1 MRKDAVRIGCA
12 SAFWGDSSVGAPQ
25 LVRGGNIDYL
35 VFDYLAELTMPILS
49 GARLKDPSA
58 GYAKDFVTVAMASV
72 LEDVAKKGI
81 RVISNAG
88 GVAPRACGSALTAL
102 ATRQGIDLK
111 IAVVEG
117 DDVMPLIPELRA
129 AGITE
134 FQSGAPLPKQLIS
147 ANAYLGAFP
156 IATALDQGAQVV
168 ITGRCVDSAVTL
180 GPLIHEFGWK
190 PEDYNLLAAGSLAGH
205 LLECACQATGGLHT
219 DWEEVPDWP
228 NIGYPIAEARADG
241 SFSITKP
248 PGTGG
253 LVNRATVGEQLLYEI
268 GDPATYILPDVI
280 CDFRNVRMEQEGPDR
295 VRVTGAA
302 GRAPTNTYKVSATY
316 VDGFRCTSQLSIIGF
331 DAVGKA
337 RRTGES
343 LLARTRNIFRE
354 RNWEDFSDSLVE
366 VIGSEGV
373 YGPHAKTASAR
384 EVVMRIAVRH
394 PRKEALELFRNE
406 LSAPGTSWSP
416 GTTGGGGGRPSVSP
430 SIKQFAFLLD
440 KNRIEPSITI
450 DGVTF
455 QVDQMIPNGAVSNPN
470 PLPRDPRYV
479 AAPAK
484 GAPAEDTIEVALI
497 KIAYGRSGDKGDTS
511 NIGIMARRPEYIP
524 IIATQVTE
532 SRVAEYLAHLVKG
545 RVTRYLLPGL
555 DAFNFVCEQALGGGG
570 MASLRNDPLGKGM
583 AQILLS
589 LPVRV
594 SRSVISTTT
603 TGVTSTARVARKK
616 IRR

>member
-1 MRKDAVRIGCA
+1 MQKDTVRIGCA

-35 VFDYLAELTMPILS
+35 VFDYLAELTMPIMA
-49 GARLKDPSA
+49 GARLKEPGA
-58 GYAKDFVTVAMASV
+58 GYAKDFVTVAMQSV
-72 LEDVAKKGI
+72 LADVAGKGI

-88 GVAPRACGSALTAL
+88 GVNPRACAEAL
-102 ATRQGIDLK
+102 AALARQQGVELK

-129 AGITE
+129 EGVTE

-156 IATALDQGAQVV
+156 IAAALDAGAQVV

-180 GPLIHEFGWK
+180 GPLIHQFGWK
-190 PEDYNLLAAGSLAGH
+190 PEDYDLLAAGSLAGH
-205 LLECACQATGGLHT
+205 LIECACQATGGLHT
-219 DWEEVPDWP
+219 DWEDVPDWA
-228 NIGYPIAEARADG
+228 NIGYPIVEARANG
-241 SFSITKP
+241 SFIVTKP
-248 PGTGG
+248 ENTGG
-253 LVNRATVGEQLLYEI
+253 LVNRATVAEQLLYEI

-280 CDFRNVRMEQEGPDR
+280 CDFRQVRIELDGVDR
-295 VRVTGAA
+295 VRVSGTS

-316 VDGFRCTSQLSIIGF
+316 VDGFRCSSQLTIIGF

-337 RRTGES
+337 QRTGDS
-343 LLARTRNIFRE
+343 LLARTRTLFRE
-354 RNWEDFSDSLVE
+354 RQWEDFSDSRVE
-366 VIGSEGV
+366 VLGSEGV
-373 YGPHAKTASAR
+373 YGPHARTASAR

-394 PRKEALELFRNE
+394 PRKEALELFRSE

-440 KNRIEPSITI
+440 KSRIQPRVVADETEHRIEIKYSGRTSSQP
-450 DGVTF
+450 
-455 QVDQMIPNGAVSNPN
+455 A
-470 PLPRDPRYV
+470 PLPE
-479 AAPAK
+479 PAY
-484 GAPAEDTIEVALI
+484 GVVALPEDAVEVPLI
-497 KIAYGRSGDKGDTS
+497 KLAYGRSGDKGDIS
-511 NIGIMARRPEYIP
+511 NIGIMARKPEYLP
-524 IIATQVTE
+524 IISTQVTE
-532 SRVAEYLAHLVKG
+532 QRVKDYLAHLVNGK
-545 RVTRYLLPGL
+545 VTRYSLPGI

-589 LPVRV
+589 LPVKV
-594 SRSVISTTT
+594 PPSMLPA
-603 TGVTSTARVARKK
+603 TSLETS
-616 IRR
+616 

>member
-1 MRKDAVRIGCA
+1 MTKDAIRIGCA
-12 SAFWGDSSVGAPQ
+12 SACWGDSSVGAPQ
-25 LVRGGNIDYL
+25 LVCGGDIDYL

-49 GARLKDPSA
+49 GARLKDPTA

-72 LEDVAKKGI
+72 LSDVAKKGI
-81 RVISNAG
+81 HVIANAG
-88 GVAPRACGSALTAL
+88 GVAPKACADALSALAKE
-102 ATRQGIDLK
+102 QGIEIK
-111 IAVVEG
+111 VAVVEG
-117 DDVMPLIPELRA
+117 DDVMPLISELRA
-129 AGITE
+129 AGVTE
-134 FQSGAPLPKQLIS
+134 FQSGAALPKQLIS

-156 IATALDQGAQVV
+156 IAAALDAGAQVV

-219 DWEEVPDWP
+219 DWEDVPDWA

-241 SFSITKP
+241 SFIVTKP
-248 PGTGG
+248 ENTGG
-253 LVNRATVGEQLLYEI
+253 LVNRATVAEQLLYEI

-280 CDFRNVRMEQEGPDR
+280 CDFRQVRIEPEGIDR
-295 VRVTGAA
+295 VRVSGTS

-316 VDGFRCTSQLSIIGF
+316 VDGFRCSSQLSIIGF
-331 DAVGKA
+331 DAVQKA
-337 RRTGES
+337 QRTGDS
-343 LLARTRNIFRE
+343 LLARTRTLFRE
-354 RNWEDFSDSLVE
+354 RQWEDFSDSCVE
-366 VIGSEGV
+366 VLGSEGV
-373 YGPHAKTASAR
+373 YGPHASTASAR

-394 PRKEALELFRNE
+394 PRKEALELFRSE

-440 KNRIEPSITI
+440 KSRIQPRVVVDGTENRIEIKSF
-450 DGVTF
+450 G
-455 QVDQMIPNGAVSNPN
+455 GASSQPA
-470 PLPRDPRYV
+470 PLPE
-479 AAPAK
+479 PAY
-484 GAPAEDTIEVALI
+484 GVVTLPEDAVEIPLI
-497 KIAYGRSGDKGDTS
+497 KLAYGRSGDKGDIS
-511 NIGIMARRPEYIP
+511 NIGIMARKPEYLS
-524 IIATQVTE
+524 IISTQVTE
-532 SRVAEYLAHLVKG
+532 QRVKDYLAHLVKG
-545 RVTRYLLPGL
+545 KVTRYSLPGI

-594 SRSVISTTT
+594 PP
-603 TGVTSTARVARKK
+603 GMLPG
-616 IRR
+616 

>member
-1 MRKDAVRIGCA
+1 MKKDLIRIGCA

-35 VFDYLAELTMPILS
+35 VFDYLAELTMPIMA
-49 GARLKDPSA
+49 GARLKEPGA
-58 GYAKDFVTVAMASV
+58 GYAKDFVTVAMQSV
-72 LEDVAKKGI
+72 LADVAGKGI

-88 GVAPRACGSALTAL
+88 GVNPRACAEAL
-102 ATRQGIDLK
+102 AALARQQGIEIK

-129 AGITE
+129 QGVTE

-156 IATALDQGAQVV
+156 IAAALDAGAQVV

-180 GPLIHEFGWK
+180 GPLIYQFGWK
-190 PEDYNLLAAGSLAGH
+190 PEDYDLLAAGSLAGH
-205 LLECACQATGGLHT
+205 LIECACQATGGLHT
-219 DWEEVPDWP
+219 DWEDVPDWA
-228 NIGYPIAEARADG
+228 NIGYPIVEARADG
-241 SFSITKP
+241 SFIVTKP
-248 PGTGG
+248 ENTGG
-253 LVNRATVGEQLLYEI
+253 LVNRATVAEQLLYEI
-268 GDPATYILPDVI
+268 GDPASYILPDVI
-280 CDFRNVRMEQEGPDR
+280 CDFRQARIDQDGVDR
-295 VRVTGAA
+295 VRVSGTL

-316 VDGFRCTSQLSIIGF
+316 VDGFRCSSQLSIIGF
-331 DAVGKA
+331 DAVRKA
-337 RRTGES
+337 QRTGDS
-343 LLARTRNIFRE
+343 LLARTRTLFRE
-354 RNWEDFSDSLVE
+354 RQWEDFSDSRVE
-366 VIGSEGV
+366 VLGSEGV
-373 YGPHAKTASAR
+373 YGPHASTASAR

-394 PRKEALELFRNE
+394 PRKEALELFRSE
-406 LSAPGTSWSP
+406 LSSPGTSWSP

-440 KNRIEPSITI
+440 KSRLEPRVSL
-450 DGVTF
+450 DGSTF
-455 QVDQMIPNGAVSNPN
+455 KVEQKISDSPISQPE

-479 AAPAK
+479 ASPAK
-484 GAPAEDTIEVALI
+484 GGPEEEMVEVPLI
-497 KIAYGRSGDKGDTS
+497 KLAYGRSGDKGDIS

-524 IIATQVTE
+524 IIAAQVTE
-532 SRVAEYLAHLVKG
+532 KRVAEYLAHLVKG
-545 RVTRYLLPGL
+545 KVTRYMLPGL

-594 SRSVISTTT
+594 SRSVF
-603 TGVTSTARVARKK
+603 KK
-616 IRR
+616 KKKKRGGAGTVS

>member
-1 MRKDAVRIGCA
+1 MTKDAIRIGCA

-25 LVRGGNIDYL
+25 LVRGGDIDYL
-35 VFDYLAELTMPILS
+35 VFDYLAELTMPILA
-49 GARLKDPSA
+49 GARLKDPTA
-58 GYAKDFVTVAMASV
+58 GFAKDFVTVAMASV
-72 LEDVAKKGI
+72 LGDVAEKGI
-81 RVISNAG
+81 RVIANAG
-88 GVAPRACGSALTAL
+88 GVAPKACAAALSSL
-102 ATRQGIDLK
+102 ARQQGIEIK
-111 IAVVEG
+111 VAVVEG
-117 DDVMPLIPELRA
+117 DDVMPLIPELRT
-129 AGITE
+129 AGVTE
-134 FQSGAPLPKQLIS
+134 FQSGAQLPKQLIS

-156 IATALDQGAQVV
+156 IATALDAGAQVV

-219 DWEEVPDWP
+219 DWEDVPDWP

-241 SFSITKP
+241 SLIITKP

-253 LVNRATVGEQLLYEI
+253 LVTRATVGEQLLYEI

-280 CDFRNVRMEQEGPDR
+280 CDFRNVHMEQEGPER
-295 VRVTGAA
+295 VRASGVA
-302 GRAPTNTYKVSATY
+302 GRAPTNTFKVSATY

-337 RRTGES
+337 RRTGEA
-343 LLARTRNIFRE
+343 LLARTRNLFRE
-354 RNWEDFSDSLVE
+354 RNWEDFSDSLIE

-440 KNRIEPSITI
+440 KSRVEPSVTI
-450 DGVTF
+450 DGSTF
-455 QVDQMIPNGAVSNPN
+455 KVDQKIASSPISQPN

-479 AAPAK
+479 AAPTR
-484 GAPAEDTIEVALI
+484 GGPAEDTIEVPLI
-497 KIAYGRSGDKGDTS
+497 KLAYGRSGDKGDTS
-511 NIGIMARRPEYIP
+511 NIGIMARRPEYLP
-524 IIATQVTE
+524 IIAAQVTE
-532 SRVAEYLAHLVKG
+532 KRVAEYLAHLVKG
-545 RVTRYLLPGL
+545 RVTRYMLPGL
-555 DAFNFVCEQALGGGG
+555 DAFNFVCEHALGGGG

-594 SRSVISTTT
+594 SRSAI
-603 TGVTSTARVARKK
+603 RKSK
-616 IRR
+616 KAPTRSRK